1 MTCGGPFFLRAGTQG
16 SRPTRLG
23 AGGSVLAVLTNPHS
37 QPVLAYRVILHK
49 GYGINAVVSHK
60 AQACDSMGPT
70 CMAAAGEDTPP
81 PESLSFGEKGLG
93 LGDGVGAAWPMDKLL
108 SAWGPQMGRNKARVL
123 LGVPAVGVHPAP
135 ACPTFLPQCSFL
147 APSSSGGSLTCY
159 FQGCGE
165 STYSENIKNT
175 SQTVD
180 GKNQK

>member
-81 PESLSFGEKGLG
+81 PSLSVL
-93 LGDGVGAAWPMDKLL
+93 ARRA
-108 SAWGPQMGRNKARVL
+108 SAWGMGWGQ
-123 LGVPAVGVHPAP
+123 LGPW
-135 ACPTFLPQCSFL
+135 TNF
-147 APSSSGGSLTCY
+147 
-159 FQGCGE
+159 
-165 STYSENIKNT
+165 
-175 SQTVD
+175 
-180 GKNQK
+180 

>member
-1 MTCGGPFFLRAGTQG
+1 MALSSLYSPIHIHSRCSLIVSFCTRAMESTQWCH
-16 SRPTRLG
+16 TRHRRVTPWAPPAWLLLG
-23 AGGSVLAVLTNPHS
+23 
-37 QPVLAYRVILHK
+37 R
-49 GYGINAVVSHK
+49 
-60 AQACDSMGPT
+60 
-70 CMAAAGEDTPP
+70 TPP
-81 PESLSFGEKGLG
+81 PESLSFGQKGLG